1 MMRCPHCGAE
11 NEDTR
16 SSCAKCGSPLP
27 SPPVPAQD
35 ATRKVDIEHR
45 NPKALAG
52 YYLGFL
58 SLVPLVG
65 ALLGPVAVVVGL
77 MGARAA
83 PTAPGQVG
91 RAHARIGII
100 LGIVTTLANWGVL
113 LWLRR

>member
-1 MMRCPHCGAE
+1 MRCPHCGAE

-16 SSCAKCGSPLP
+16 WGCAKCGGPLP
-27 SPPVPAQD
+27 SPPVPAQ
-35 ATRKVDIEHR
+35 AAPRKVDIEHR

-52 YYLGFL
+52 YYLGIL
-58 SLVPLVG
+58 SLVPLLG
-65 ALLGPVAVVVGL
+65 AVLGPAAVVLGM

-83 PTAPGQVG
+83 TTTPGQVG
-91 RAHARIGII
+91 TAHARIGVI